1 MKKHRKQSVYVFGRK
16 RLVDVPVDS
25 ELYKADNHA
34 EYQRARSKS
43 KHTMLDEIAF
53 TSFADDIAEAYE
65 KSQLLICLRE
75 AVQALSDKERL
86 LIECIFYDG
95 QTEQETAAILRIARQ
110 NVNKKKHKIIKKLR
124 NSLKDWL

>member
-75 AVQALSDKERL
+75 AVQALSNKERL
-86 LIECIFYDG
+86 LIKCIFYDG
-95 QTEQETAAILRIARQ
+95 LTEQEAATILKIARQ

>member
-16 RLVDVPVDS
+16 RLVDVPVDG

-34 EYQRARSKS
+34 EYQRARSNS
-43 KHTMLDEIAF
+43 KHTTLDSIAL

-65 KSQLLICLRE
+65 KTQLLICLQE

-86 LIECIFYDG
+86 LIKCIFYDEL
-95 QTEQETAAILRIARQ
+95 TEQETAAILKIARQ